1 MHKDEPKGA
10 EWKKDDGKYGSKYS
24 KPGKDKKDYPS
35 KDDDSSKDAEVYGM
49 AYSGG
54 KTGFWKAPVE
64 LTPKEQQH
72 RLTCWAACTRML
84 LDLTNKHY
92 ETDEDICDIAEVPI
106 SEVGDGADIG
116 KVMKIVCGGGQC
128 NYKHSA
134 QNLWFTPPSKRGFV
148 GIAQNFR
155 FANDGHRNAILNY
168 IYEKMYLVVTI
179 NHHAIIFHSYE
190 LKGTGEWVF
199 YGVNPDGPKRIAV
212 TWTHLKNLDA
222 HTLYAVGFPEKNN
235 EL

>member
-1 MHKDEPKGA
+1 MGDAKEWKKDDYTKGNVYSHGSYSVRKDEPVKDDWKKFDPKDWKKDDKKYGSKYQPQKYDSKEWKKDDYKQSDWNKGYSHSYKGNYDGSYSMHKDEPKGA

-92 ETDEDICDIAEVPI
+92 E
-106 SEVGDGADIG
+106 
-116 KVMKIVCGGGQC
+116 
-128 NYKHSA
+128 
-134 QNLWFTPPSKRGFV
+134 
-148 GIAQNFR
+148 
-155 FANDGHRNAILNY
+155 
-168 IYEKMYLVVTI
+168 
-179 NHHAIIFHSYE
+179 
-190 LKGTGEWVF
+190 
-199 YGVNPDGPKRIAV
+199 
-212 TWTHLKNLDA
+212 
-222 HTLYAVGFPEKNN
+222 
-235 EL
+235 